1 MDHLSSRSEHRI
13 VGPSTH
19 RRLGGGRWGSGDTYV
34 GCDRDHQP
42 CDLGH
47 VRLGSL
53 SFDFIKIMSIWAKGD
68 DGRIPRI
75 RSFAFSK
82 CAFIRIV
89 GEAATPTDVTFNM
102 IVATKNDKSLIR
114 S

>member
-82 CAFIRIV
+82 RTGIGIVGQAAATTDIAFDMIVTTQDDKPFIR
-89 GEAATPTDVTFNM
+89 G
-102 IVATKNDKSLIR
+102 
-114 S
+114 